1 MTSVTPYLIRAY
13 HEWMEDS
20 GLTPHIL
27 VDCSKADVVVPKP
40 FIQQDKIVLNIS
52 NNATTSLVINNEA
65 ISFKARFDGKSQ
77 DIYVPTDAVLTIYT
91 GENGEGMFFE
101 NKTKP
106 IDTEKPKKSNLTVL
120 D

>member
-1 MTSVTPYLIRAY
+1 VFASSYLIRAY

-52 NNATTSLVINNEA
+52 NNATTSLVINN
-65 ISFKARFDGKSQ
+65 DGAQ
-77 DIYVPTDAVLTIYT
+77 
-91 GENGEGMFFE
+91 
-101 NKTKP
+101 
-106 IDTEKPKKSNLTVL
+106 SNNTQQPRQC
-120 D
+120 